1 MIKIYSHRLA
11 GQVCC
16 GECQEVRVAGVQVPL
31 VFQVGRASV
40 GVTDHLADGK
50 VKNEIA
56 KNSKWGVNT
65 AHYSLSK

>member
-1 MIKIYSHRLA
+1 
-11 GQVCC
+11 
-16 GECQEVRVAGVQVPL
+16 VAGVQVPL

-40 GVTDHLADGK
+40 GVTDHLANGK